1 MRSRQLFSTA
11 IDEGTVEVAL
21 VEVPV
26 ADPVDGE
33 VVVRV
38 EAAPVNP
45 SDLGQMFGPADLG
58 TVRPA
63 DDRHIG
69 VVADVP
75 DIARPMLAPRVG
87 IPMPVGAEGAGVVV
101 AAGSSAAAQA
111 LLGRTVATLGGGMY
125 TEYRLLAADQCL
137 LLPDGVTPA
146 QGASCFVNP
155 LTALGM
161 TDTMRLDGH
170 HTLVHTAAASSL
182 GQMLVKLCLDDGVPL
197 VNVVRRPEQVELL
210 RRLGATFVCDSSGP
224 SFASALTEALAET
237 DATIAFDAVGGGT
250 LAGDLLAAME
260 AAQSGKGTA
269 IPGYGSTVHK
279 QVFVYGGLDR
289 SPIELSRRFGP
300 AWSVGGW
307 LLPLFLD
314 RVGPERAQALR
325 ERVAREVTTTFATS
339 YRGALSF
346 EEMLSVDTVAKYTRL
361 ATGEKYL
368 VEPNRHGG

>member
-11 IDEGTVEVAL
+11 TDEGTVEVAL

-26 ADPVDGE
+26 ADPGDDE
-33 VVVRV
+33 VLVRV

-63 DDRHIG
+63 HDRQVG

-75 DIARPMLAPRVG
+75 EAARPMLAPRVG
-87 IPMPVGAEGAGVVV
+87 IPIPVGAEGAGVVV

-125 TEYRLLAADQCL
+125 AEYRVLAADQCL
-137 LLPDGVTPA
+137 LLPDGVMPA
-146 QGASCFVNP
+146 QAASCFVNP

-161 TDTMRLDGH
+161 IDTMRLDGH
-170 HTLVHTAAASSL
+170 HALVHTAAASSL

-197 VNVVRRPEQVELL
+197 VNVVRRSEQVELL
-210 RRLGATFVCDSSGP
+210 RRLGARFVCDSSEP
-224 SFASALTEALAET
+224 RFTSALTDALAET

-260 AAQSGKGTA
+260 VAQSGKGSA
-269 IPGYGSTVHK
+269 IRGYGSTVHK
-279 QVFVYGGLDR
+279 QVYVYGGLDR

-314 RVGPERAQALR
+314 RVGPERAQVLR
-325 ERVAREVTTTFATS
+325 EHVANEITTTFATS
-339 YRGALSF
+339 YNATVSLD
-346 EEMLSVDTVAKYTRL
+346 EMLSVDTVAKYARL

-368 VEPNRHGG
+368 VEPNRAGG

>member
-1 MRSRQLFSTA
+1 
-11 IDEGTVEVAL
+11 
-21 VEVPV
+21 
-26 ADPVDGE
+26 
-33 VVVRV
+33 VRV

-63 DDRHIG
+63 RDGQVG

-75 DIARPMLAPRVG
+75 EAARPLLAPRVG

-125 TEYRLLAADQCL
+125 TEYRVLAADQCL
-137 LLPDGVTPA
+137 LLPDGVLPA
-146 QGASCFVNP
+146 KAASCFVNP

-161 TDTMRLDGH
+161 IDTMRLDGH
-170 HTLVHTAAASSL
+170 HALVHTAAASSL
-182 GQMLVKLCLDDGVPL
+182 GQMLVKLCLADGVAL
-197 VNVVRRPEQVELL
+197 VNVVRRPQQADLL
-210 RRLGATFVCDSSGP
+210 RGLRASFVCDTSEPG
-224 SFASALTEALAET
+224 FTSALTDALAET

-250 LAGDLLAAME
+250 LAGDILSAME
-260 AAQSGKGTA
+260 VAQSRTGTA
-269 IPGYGSTVHK
+269 IRGYGSTVHK
-279 QVFVYGGLDR
+279 QVYVYGGLDR

-314 RVGPERAQALR
+314 RVGPTRAQALR
-325 ERVAREVTTTFATS
+325 ERVASEVTTTFATS
-339 YRGALSF
+339 YTAVVSLD
-346 EEMLSVDTVAKYTRL
+346 EMLAVDTVKKYARL

-368 VEPNRHGG
+368 VEPNRAGG

>member
-11 IDEGTVEVAL
+11 TDHGTVEVGL
-21 VEVPV
+21 VEVTV
-26 ADPVDGE
+26 AHPGDHE

-45 SDLGQMFGPADLG
+45 SDLGQLFGPADLG

-63 DDRHIG
+63 GDGQIG

-75 DIARPMLAPRVG
+75 EVARSMLAPRLG
-87 IPMPVGAEGAGVVV
+87 IPMPVGAEGAGVIV

-111 LLGRTVATLGGGMY
+111 LVGRTVAALGGGMY
-125 TEYRLLAADQCL
+125 TEYRVLGADQCL
-137 LLPDGVTPA
+137 VMPEGVTPA
-146 QGASCFVNP
+146 QAASCFVNP

-161 TDTMRLDGH
+161 IDTMRLDGH
-170 HTLVHTAAASSL
+170 HALVHTAAASSL
-182 GQMLVKLCLDDGVPL
+182 GQMLVKLCIADGVPL

-210 RRLGATFVCDSSGP
+210 RTLGASVVCDTSDAGFTSGLTD
-224 SFASALTEALAET
+224 ALVET

-250 LAGDLLAAME
+250 LAGDILTAME
-260 AAQSGKGTA
+260 VAQSRKGAA
-269 IPGYGSTVHK
+269 IRGYGSTVHK
-279 QVFVYGGLDR
+279 QVYVYGGLDR
-289 SPIELSRRFGP
+289 SPIQLSRRFGP

-325 ERVAREVTTTFATS
+325 DRVANEVTTTFATS
-339 YRGALSF
+339 YTAVVSF
-346 EEMLSVDTVAKYTRL
+346 EEMLSVDMVARYSRL

-368 VEPNRHGG
+368 VDPTRDGR